1 MSDLKIDPFK
11 FIGKP
16 EEWAPFGDGQH
27 DEQCDAERRAICHY
41 FIRRIEK
48 GAKRQPHGDSV
59 ADVLTG
65 GFVGFAGLFISS
77 GGGPEAMTEETFERF
92 IGAATF
98 AWYQAMSA
106 GSHGSAVQ

>member
-1 MSDLKIDPFK
+1 MADLKIDPFK

-16 EEWAPFGDGQH
+16 EEWGVFGSSEH

-41 FIRRIEK
+41 FLRRIEK
-48 GAKRQPHGDSV
+48 GAKQRDRENPV
-59 ADVLTG
+59 ADVITG

-106 GSHGSAVQ
+106 GSQGSAVQ